1 MLSGFNTNV
10 DHRGTVFHVQTE
22 DSGRA
27 HPHVITHLY
36 YGGTILASEKQ
47 SYADHVDDPALEDSV
62 RDLMEAQ
69 HMAMVTRLRS
79 GKLDAEIGERLGDA
93 FVGEPSEG
101 DKETQPAAEPVDSKS
116 AKTLPRA
123 PSSPSG
129 DGRLDEQVFD
139 YLLERDL
146 RSRAR

>member
-1 MLSGFNTNV
+1 MLSGFNTNI
-10 DHRGTVFHVQTE
+10 DHRGSVFHVQTE

-47 SYADHVDDPALEDSV
+47 SYADHVDDPEVEDAV

-69 HMAMVTRLRS
+69 HMAMVARLRA
-79 GKLDAEIGERLGDA
+79 GTLDDEISERLGDDIFSEA
-93 FVGEPSEG
+93 GEG
-101 DKETQPAAEPVDSKS
+101 DSATQPSPEPVDSKP

-123 PSSPSG
+123 PASPSS
-129 DGRLDEQVFD
+129 DARLDERVFD